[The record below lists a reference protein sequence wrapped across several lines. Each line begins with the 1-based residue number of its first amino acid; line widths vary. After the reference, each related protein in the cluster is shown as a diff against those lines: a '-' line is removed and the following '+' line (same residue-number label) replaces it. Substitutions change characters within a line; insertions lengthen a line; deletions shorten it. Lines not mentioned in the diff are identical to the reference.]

1 MATSSPSCPPSS
13 SSRRSPSSCCARL
26 RSASASLLLFPRSLP
41 FSPRPLDGGGL
52 GWGWATD
59 EIAPVAPPSLT
70 LPRKGG
76 GDSKEGGGEVRKRER
91 GFNQRLA
98 APYARGVMA
107 RSRAWLLPLQA

>member
-52 GWGWATD
+52 GWRWATG
-59 EIAPVAPPSLT
+59 EIAAVVLSSLT
-70 LPRKGG
+70 LSRKGSARG
-76 GDSKEGGGEVRKRER
+76 EGILRKGEGKLEKER
-91 GFNQRLA
+91 GDLI
-98 APYARGVMA
+98 
-107 RSRAWLLPLQA
+107 